1 MPEQLTFDLPVRPA
15 LGREAYFVSPTNSEA
30 LAAIDAWESWPNR
43 RHLLLGPRGSGK
55 THLAHVWAA
64 LSGAKILPAADLT
77 SDAVPDLT
85 GPIALEDLDQGMDE
99 AALFHLLNLA
109 LAEGRP
115 LLLTSTTPPTMTLPD
130 LASRISAIPV
140 ARIAAPD
147 DELLAAVLIKHFE
160 DRQLVVNPKVIDY
173 LIPRIERSFEAA
185 RTIAQALDQA
195 ALAKGRAVTVNVA
208 AAVLEDHGDLDA

>member
-64 LSGAKILPAADLT
+64 LSGAKIFTAKDLT